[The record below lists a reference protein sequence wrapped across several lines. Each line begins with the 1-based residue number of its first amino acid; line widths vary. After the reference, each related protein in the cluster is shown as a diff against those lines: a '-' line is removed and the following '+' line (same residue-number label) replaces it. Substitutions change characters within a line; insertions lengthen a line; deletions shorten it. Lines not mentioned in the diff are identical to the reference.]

1 MAERNLQFLHFLGL
15 GGSGKDTQAAI
26 VQEHTPDSVII
37 STGDIVRGCKDETS
51 PYYRYYER
59 LKPFLE
65 GSANGGL
72 IPDEVMIEVAKEE
85 TDIQLELGAT
95 TIIYTGFPR
104 TPEQREKM
112 DLMTKEYAIEEVNV
126 ESKYI
131 FLDIPEDTS
140 RGRAEIRRGKAESAG
155 QPIRKD
161 DRPEVVEKRIEEFR
175 ANTRP
180 MLEGMTEGRVRRV
193 EGVGTINEVARW
205 TLEALDII
213 PNEDIIVRAAL
224 K

>member
-1 MAERNLQFLHFLGL
+1 MTEKNIKFMHFLGL
-15 GGSGKDTQAAI
+15 GGSGKDTQGAI
-26 VQEHTPDSVII
+26 VKEHTPNSVII
-37 STGDIVRGCKDETS
+37 STGDIVRGCKDEAS
-51 PYYRYYER
+51 PYHRYYER

-72 IPDEVMIEVAKEE
+72 IPDDVMIEVAKEE

-112 DLMTKEYAIEEVNV
+112 DAMTKEYAKDGVNV
-126 ESKYI
+126 ESKYV

-140 RGRAEIRRGKAESAG
+140 RERAKIRREKAEADG

-161 DRPEVVEKRIEEFR
+161 DKPEVVERRIEEFR

-180 MLEGMTEGRVRRV
+180 MLDGMTDGRVRRV

-205 TLEALDII
+205 TLEALDIT
-213 PNEDIIVRAAL
+213 PSDELIVRAI